1 MQGRIGKQISY
12 FFSSSSQLLFRFKIL
27 RGMKHIAKRLDGIEK
42 YIDEFNLIPGVTTL
56 PLEEN
61 RQRESHSVWL
71 ISEVF
76 GRDKQME
83 EIVELLMQSSGEENL
98 STVAIVGMGGLGK
111 TTLARLVYNHERVVK
126 YFDLRMWVCVSTDFE
141 AKILVRNIIRSA
153 TGIHVQNLELDQLKI
168 QLHKELNQKR
178 YLLVLDD
185 VWDENPEKM
194 G

>member
-1 MQGRIGKQISY
+1 MHFYSM
-12 FFSSSSQLLFRFKIL
+12 FRFK
-27 RGMKHIAKRLDGIEK
+27 D
-42 YIDEFNLIPGVTTL
+42 Y
-56 PLEEN
+56 
-61 RQRESHSVWL
+61 
-71 ISEVF
+71 
-76 GRDKQME
+76 
-83 EIVELLMQSSGEENL
+83 
-98 STVAIVGMGGLGK
+98 MGGLGK

-126 YFDLRMWVCVSTDFE
+126 YFDLRMWVCVSRDFE

-178 YLLVLDD
+178 YLLVMDD